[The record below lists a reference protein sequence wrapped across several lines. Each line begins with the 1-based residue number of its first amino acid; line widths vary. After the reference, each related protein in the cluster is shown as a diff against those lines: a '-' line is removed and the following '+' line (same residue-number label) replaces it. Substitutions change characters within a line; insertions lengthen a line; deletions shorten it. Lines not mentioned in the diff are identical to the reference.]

1 MPVLPPAYFGN
12 LQHIYIDNKLY
23 LLERF
28 SQTQKVALNAK
39 PMIQGTIGTR
49 VMDVGEMTW
58 DTTIESSALIVASD
72 YANSFSDVFGL
83 IDLAWAN
90 IRSANN
96 VLGNPSLP
104 LMKQA
109 KITINKDK
117 VGMTATF
124 TSGNPAPF
132 VVLNERDS
140 TLFIARLVRWFDCTL
155 VVTSN
160 SMPTG
165 FSGPFSNQPETTS
178 LGIESAEIDLT
189 AKITPRY
196 FVGSPTQE
204 PYFSIDNY
212 EVSGS
217 ITAIATASDMALTSN
232 LISPQS
238 RGALSLNGPKELIL
252 YIGTRSIGLG
262 MSSLKSEFTRTVNAG
277 DVNRIS
283 IKFTSF
289 TT

>member
-12 LQHIYIDNKLY
+12 LQHIYIGNNLY

-58 DTTIESSALIVASD
+58 DTTIESSALIVAND
-72 YANSFSDVFGL
+72 YAGSFNDIFGL

-96 VLGNPSLP
+96 VFGNPSLP

-132 VVLNERDS
+132 EVRNERDS
-140 TLFIARLVRWFDCTL
+140 SGFIARLVRWFDCTL
-155 VVTSN
+155 VAT
-160 SMPTG
+160 SMPQG
-165 FSGPFSNQPETTS
+165 FSGPFSNQPQTTS

-217 ITAIATASDMALTSN
+217 ITAIATASDMVLASN

-238 RGALSLNGPKELIL
+238 RGALSLNGPQYLIL

-262 MSSLKSEFTRTVNAG
+262 LSSLKSEFTRTVNAG